1 MRESIG
7 EGRGALPSSFLRDSR
22 QTNEGE
28 PKQQVPRSRAWRAL
42 GPHPF
47 DPLSLRASPTKAS
60 EHVILSAAGAKDL
73 LSHRCEGHPFEG
85 PLPKDPCRRTPVEG
99 HPFEGPLSKDIL
111 SKDLLLVSA
120 ARQQVLRSRA
130 CRALAQDDN
139 AARSGKER
147 KGKIW
152 VRIAASRYVSRPSRR
167 ENAPSA
173 TARVSRARTA
183 GAVRRHASSQGVW
196 RTSRAS
202 ASAPAIGAS
211 SVGSAGTTAGK
222 IAPARRAVRR
232 QPPRPTSA

>member
-7 EGRGALPSSFLRDSR
+7 EGRGALPSSFLRDSA
-22 QTNEGE
+22 QSNAGE

-85 PLPKDPCRRTPVEG
+85 PLSKDPCRRT
-99 HPFEGPLSKDIL
+99 PFEGPLSKDIL
-111 SKDLLLVSA
+111 LKDLLLVSA
-120 ARQQVLRSRA
+120 AQQQVLRSRA

-139 AARSGKER
+139 AARSGKKR

-173 TARVSRARTA
+173 TARVSRATTA
-183 GAVRRHASSQGVW
+183 GAARRPAGSQG
-196 RTSRAS
+196 
-202 ASAPAIGAS
+202 G
-211 SVGSAGTTAGK
+211 
-222 IAPARRAVRR
+222 RRR
-232 QPPRPTSA
+232 S